1 MKKLAAL
8 ILVSLFLT
16 GCAPQEG
23 QTVPAPTAPHKP
35 PKQVYTADF
44 DKNYVVTGPVQA
56 VLSDA
61 NGGKV
66 TYNDT
71 YAGIPGKDYTDPG
84 FYTRRDYISGTT
96 GMKWA
101 PHTWETNDDS
111 YILELTTTGFYSFLL
126 NSDKTGFTVADEM
139 ADGPPADV
147 TQDYIGQFGIE
158 AGQEARAW
166 QVNLNPA
173 ACWDNGTKIDADT
186 YLYSY
191 RELLEPKMR
200 NRRADSLYAGDFA
213 IVGARDYLYGKGDW
227 DSVGILKTGQYQLTF
242 ITTTPVTNPDF
253 YVPYYLSSTYL
264 VYEPLWESCKTYL
277 DDKGNAVSS
286 DSDKIK
292 SISTNYGTSLSTSV
306 SYGPYKLSYFELDKQ
321 ITLDRNEAWYGYS
334 DGRHLGQ
341 YQTDRISCQVLSN
354 HATALLAFLNGEI
367 DSISLQAADMEV
379 YASSDRI
386 RYAPQTYTTKLSFNT
401 DVEALSKRGTQVLSE
416 PLFRQAFAL
425 AIDRARFAAGFTSAG
440 APGHGILNEMY
451 VYDPFTGAAYRQN
464 PAAKN
469 ALVQLYDI
477 RFGDGEVFSDLQE
490 AYDAITGYD
499 MELARWLMEAAYT
512 KCVESGLYE
521 DGKSIRLQLSVYQ
534 SEDIYVQMYHFL
546 RDALQAATRG
556 TGFEGRIDLEM
567 VVDADYYATMES
579 GLTDIIFSTWGG
591 SAYDPYGI
599 LYQCYCDAGAETSP
613 NQMEYGFRSD
623 KISVE
628 MTVNGEKFVASLQD
642 WARWCAAD
650 TQVQLTGEAGTALL
664 GFGKY
669 SQQTKAEIYANLE
682 FAYLSQFVVTP
693 LYYRNGAELV
703 SKKGNYALDAYVGL
717 VEFGGLPFYTYDY
730 TDSQWDAV
738 KGTVRY

>member
-1 MKKLAAL
+1 MKKLTAL
-8 ILVSLFLT
+8 LLVSVLLS
-16 GCAPQEG
+16 GCTPKEAA
-23 QTVPAPTAPHKP
+23 TVPSPTAPNRP
-35 PKQVYTADF
+35 PKEAYVADF
-44 DKNYVVTGPVQA
+44 DKNYVVTGHLQA
-56 VLSDA
+56 LPSDEA
-61 NGGKV
+61 GGKV

-71 YAGIPGKDYTDPG
+71 YTGIPGKDYTDPG
-84 FYTRRDYISGTT
+84 IYTRRDYISGTS
-96 GMKWA
+96 GMKWS

-126 NSDKTGFTVADEM
+126 NSDKSGFTVVDEM
-139 ADGPPADV
+139 ASGPPVDV
-147 TQDYIGQFGIE
+147 TEDYVGQFGIE
-158 AGQEARAW
+158 AGESARAW
-166 QVNLNPA
+166 QIDLNPE
-173 ACWDNGTKIDADT
+173 ACWDNGTQINADT
-186 YLYSY
+186 YIYSY
-191 RELLEPKMR
+191 QQLLEPKMK

-213 IVGARDYLYGKGDW
+213 ILGAKDYLYGKGDW
-227 DSVGILKTGQYQLTF
+227 DSVGILKTGQYQLVF
-242 ITTTPVTNPDF
+242 ITTAPVVSPEF

-277 DDKGNAVSS
+277 DEKGNVVSS
-286 DSDKIK
+286 NSDRIK
-292 SISTNYGTSLSTSV
+292 SISTNYATSLSTSV

-321 ITLDRNEAWYGYS
+321 ITLERNESWYGYS
-334 DGRHLGQ
+334 DGKHLGQ

-354 HATALLAFLNGEI
+354 HATALLAFLNGQLDTI
-367 DSISLQAADMEV
+367 DLQSADMER

-386 RYAPQTYTTKLSFNT
+386 RYEPQTYTTKLSFNT

-440 APGHGILNEMY
+440 APGHGLLNEMY
-451 VYDPFTGAAYRQN
+451 IYDPFTGAAYRQSE
-464 PAAKN
+464 AAKN

-477 RFGDGEVFSDLQE
+477 PYGDGEPFADLQA

-499 MELARWLMEAAYT
+499 LELSRWLMEAAYT
-512 KCVESGLYE
+512 KCVEGGLLE
-521 DGKSIRLQLSVYQ
+521 DGKSIHLQLSVYQ

-546 RDALQAATRG
+546 RDALQEATRG
-556 TGFEGRIDLEM
+556 TGFEGLVDLEM

-591 SAYDPYGI
+591 SSHDPYGV
-599 LYQCYCDAGAETSP
+599 LYQCYCDAGVEASP

-628 MTVNGEKFVASLQD
+628 MWINNEKFVASLQE

-650 TQVQLTGEAGTALL
+650 TQVRITGQAGTELL
-664 GFGKY
+664 AFGAY

-682 FAYLSQFVVTP
+682 FAYLSQFAVTP
-693 LYYRNGAELV
+693 LYYRNGAQLV
-703 SKKGNYALDAYVGL
+703 SKKGNYALDSYLGL

-730 TDSQWDAV
+730 DDAQWETV
-738 KGTVRY
+738 KGSVRY